1 MPKCHRRPRR
11 RHSSSSS
18 EEEKESKSRSK
29 SFSPSENSSSNSDE
43 KEKPPKSKPK
53 KPIEHDSSSD
63 SEKEFYNSN
72 NNNNNNNPKDL
83 TKCYICLNI
92 STDPVIC
99 RFCGNISC
107 KKCLNSWIRNNNK
120 CGCCRKQITKNDIIS
135 LPILKNINN
144 CINEITEEK
153 NHEICSIHN
162 EKILFFCMK
171 CLKKYCGKCLFFGSE
186 EAKKHEG
193 HNIID
198 YAELKKSEYN
208 SIINNFDKYRNTKK
222 EIEELDIK
230 NNTYKNEIKYL
241 HENSKNSLDYCHEII
256 EKKLQEKINIISN
269 HSIKLQT
276 EKNNLDNKYNNIF
289 EKLSKLEKIDKKIE
303 NFDCV
308 KSESQLLSNI
318 SNINDIKNQIND
330 ILRSELKINL
340 SLNHSSFI
348 QTYQDILKT
357 KDNENIINNPQ
368 YLKLKL
374 IKLKEKENVE
384 KEYLKVILLS
394 KNEKSFFI
402 HLFITHNNKIY
413 YFQRDEESLEIE
425 KENPNLNNNIS
436 ININPIKK
444 EDIELNHKEEIIFEN
459 KEKIINKETRY
470 VAYIP
475 KEELNEGNN
484 SFYYTYYR
492 LAID

>member
-1 MPKCHRRPRR
+1 MPKCQRRPR

-18 EEEKESKSRSK
+18 NSSSSKKSRSK
-29 SFSPSENSSSNSDE
+29 SFSSDSSSSKNEST
-43 KEKPPKSKPK
+43 KIIPKK
-53 KPIEHDSSSD
+53 KPINCDGLSD
-63 SEKEFYNSN
+63 SEKEFDSN
-72 NNNNNNNPKDL
+72 GNKNNNNPKDL

-153 NHEICSIHN
+153 NHEICGIHN

-198 YAELKKSEYN
+198 YAELKKSEYY

-230 NNTYKNEIKYL
+230 SNTYKNEIKFIY
-241 HENSKNSLDYCHEII
+241 ENSKDSLDYCRDII
-256 EKKLQEKINIISN
+256 EKKLQEKINVISK
-269 HSIKLQT
+269 HSIKLKT
-276 EKNNLDNKYNNIF
+276 EKDNLDNKYNSIF
-289 EKLSKLEKIDKKIE
+289 ENLSKLEKIDKKIE

-318 SNINDIKNQIND
+318 CNINDIKNQIND
-330 ILRSELKINL
+330 ILKSELKINL

-348 QTYQDILKT
+348 QTYQNILKA
-357 KDNENIINNPQ
+357 KDNDNIINNPQ

-374 IKLKEKENVE
+374 IKLKDKEKVE
-384 KEYLKVILLS
+384 KEYLKIILLS

-402 HLFITHNNKIY
+402 HLFITFNNKIY
-413 YFQRDEESLEIE
+413 YFQRDEEPLEIE
-425 KENPNLNNNIS
+425 KDNQNHINNIS
-436 ININPIKK
+436 INISPIKK
-444 EDIELNHKEEIIFEN
+444 EDIELNHKEEIIFEK
-459 KEKIINKETRY
+459 KEEIINKETRY
-470 VAYIP
+470 VTYIP

-492 LAID
+492 LAIE

>member
-1 MPKCHRRPRR
+1 MPKCQRRPR

-18 EEEKESKSRSK
+18 NSSSSKKSRSK
-29 SFSPSENSSSNSDE
+29 SFSSDSSS
-43 KEKPPKSKPK
+43 SKNESTKIIPK
-53 KPIEHDSSSD
+53 KKPTNCDGLSD
-63 SEKEFYNSN
+63 SEKEFDSN
-72 NNNNNNNPKDL
+72 GNKNNNNPKDL

-153 NHEICSIHN
+153 NHEICGIHN

-230 NNTYKNEIKYL
+230 SNTYKNEINFLY
-241 HENSKNSLDYCHEII
+241 ENSKDSLDYCHDII
-256 EKKLQEKINIISN
+256 EKKLQEKINIISKY
-269 HSIKLQT
+269 SIKLKT
-276 EKNNLDNKYNNIF
+276 EKDNLDNKYNNIF

-318 SNINDIKNQIND
+318 GNINDIKNQIND
-330 ILRSELKINL
+330 ILKSEIKINL

-348 QTYQDILKT
+348 QTYQNILKT

-374 IKLKEKENVE
+374 IKLKDKEKVE
-384 KEYLKVILLS
+384 KEYLKVIILS
-394 KNEKSFFI
+394 KNEKSFFV
-402 HLFITHNNKIY
+402 HLFITFNNKIY
-413 YFQRDEESLEIE
+413 YFQREEEPLVIE
-425 KENPNLNNNIS
+425 KENPNQNNNIS
-436 ININPIKK
+436 INISPIKK
-444 EDIELNHKEEIIFEN
+444 EDIELNHKEEIIFEK
-459 KEKIINKETRY
+459 KEEIINKETRY
-470 VAYIP
+470 VTYIP

-492 LAID
+492 LAIE